1 MIVSG
6 LIFYSDYYSD
16 YCSDYSNK
24 ITIFVVIKYFS
35 FEYQQIG

>member
-24 ITIFVVIKYFS
+24 ITIFVLS
-35 FEYQQIG
+35 DS